1 MVRDE
6 DALRAAIDKS
16 VAVLAGA
23 GFPRMPARVLMALL
37 VADRGLTAAELSE
50 ELGASAAAISGAVR
64 YLEQL
69 GVLHRIRERG
79 SRRDR
84 FEFSDDAWYRA
95 IVQKSPIYGVIAEL
109 SERAADAIGDDG
121 HAGSQR
127 LRDTAGFYRFLDG
140 RMPELLAEWDARR
153 ATAASA
159 DPPGA

>member
-6 DALRAAIDKS
+6 VSLRAAVDKS

-69 GVLHRIRERG
+69 GVVHRLRERG

-95 IVQKSPIYGVIAEL
+95 IVQKSPIYGIIAEL
-109 SERAADAIGDDG
+109 SDRAADAIGDEA
-121 HAGSQR
+121 HAGAQR

-153 ATAASA
+153 DAAA
-159 DPPGA
+159 G